1 MRTCPWPYMSWTQN
15 WRSRSPR
22 LQPTP
27 RALTQPSPSAN
38 AESAEIPLPSEGQ
51 QLKRLNTPAQE
62 LPSQQPNGQETAAH
76 ARPSPRADPAH
87 TAPILRPFPASGR
100 LSNSPPV
107 AGPGPKTAAR
117 ALAAAKYA
125 FAPST
130 SPPAGAGSA
139 PPPPASADYVFGP
152 GGVRKPHRR
161 GEPVVGGK
169 GKGKAVAGED
179 SDFEPTPVR
188 NTVRPKVVGKGKGK
202 AVAAEEWPTQPSF
215 TVLDAGSDEDED
227 KDPEYGGVVKKES
240 EGEKQNRKK
249 PKQDTDELSSD
260 SAAISESWK
269 TSVIV
274 SKPPAPTP
282 SMSQK
287 YSRPQPE
294 PTGKL
299 YEPPCG
305 RCTQGHRECRQDKR
319 GGPCVDCKLR
329 KYGCDYAQEKKVKR
343 AVKSKA
349 VVESGE
355 ETEHPSWPFQ
365 NPPWQTHSV
374 SEQKLLPLRQRS

>member
-1 MRTCPWPYMSWTQN
+1 
-15 WRSRSPR
+15 
-22 LQPTP
+22 
-27 RALTQPSPSAN
+27 
-38 AESAEIPLPSEGQ
+38 
-51 QLKRLNTPAQE
+51 
-62 LPSQQPNGQETAAH
+62 
-76 ARPSPRADPAH
+76 
-87 TAPILRPFPASGR
+87 
-100 LSNSPPV
+100 
-107 AGPGPKTAAR
+107 
-117 ALAAAKYA
+117 
-125 FAPST
+125 
-130 SPPAGAGSA
+130 
-139 PPPPASADYVFGP
+139 
-152 GGVRKPHRR
+152 
-161 GEPVVGGK
+161 VVGGK

-227 KDPEYGGVVKKES
+227 EDPEYGGVVKKES

-329 KYGCDYAQEKKVKR
+329 KYGCDYAQGKKVKR

-355 ETEHPSWPFQ
+355 ETEHPSRPFQ
-365 NPPWQTHSV
+365 NPPSAASRKRKRDIDKAVADT
-374 SEQKLLPLRQRS
+374 QRKRAKTAASKAKEPESGQPSQRAKRAASKAKEPEPSQRAKTAASKAKETGSGEPSRPTRGNGELSTK